1 MDQLKYGHSSLKIPD
16 WINKK
21 ATWLLP
27 NTPPPPAENP
37 QAEILQVLRN
47 PYSSLPLS
55 ECAKPSDKI
64 AIIVS
69 DISRPAPSYLLL
81 PPILQELTAA
91 GCPDENIMIVF
102 ALGIHRKMTPAEMA
116 KAIGKEV
123 YARYKTTQPDDFVLL
138 GHSSYGTPFEVARVV
153 AEADFVILTGNLEF
167 HYFAGY
173 SGGYKAIMPGVS
185 TRAAI
190 QNNHKMML
198 DPASAIGV
206 ADGNPVRMDIEE
218 CRKYFPRAFM
228 LNVLLDSQK
237 QILAAVA
244 GDPIAAHRQ
253 GAALLDRY
261 YKIPVEEAAD
271 TVIVSAGGY
280 PKDINL
286 YQAQKAL
293 DNASHVVKKGGRIV
307 LVGELSEGLGED
319 IFEEWLIEAP
329 DPPSLLQKIREQ
341 FVLGGHKAAAIA
353 KVLAYADIYLLS
365 QMDEELVRNIFFIP
379 VSKLEDA
386 VPQEGSIYI
395 IPYGNQTL
403 PVLK

>member
-1 MDQLKYGHSSLKIPD
+1 MDELKYGHSSIKIPD

-27 NTPPPPAENP
+27 NTPPPPVEDPNE
-37 QAEILQVLRN
+37 EILQALRN
-47 PYSSLPLS
+47 PCQSLPLRES
-55 ECAKPSDKI
+55 AHPGDKI

-69 DISRPAPSYLLL
+69 DISRPSPSYLLL
-81 PPILQELTAA
+81 PPILEELAAA
-91 GCPDENIMIVF
+91 GCTDDNIIIVF
-102 ALGIHRKMTPAEMA
+102 ALGIHRKMTPEEMA
-116 KAIGKEV
+116 KAIGSEV
-123 YARYKTTQPDDFVLL
+123 CAHYKTVQPDDFVLL
-138 GHSSYGTPFEVARVV
+138 GHSSYGTPFEIAREVV
-153 AEADFVILTGNLEF
+153 EADFVILTGNLEF

-218 CRKYFPRAFM
+218 CRKYFPRTFM

-237 QILAAVA
+237 KILAAVA

-253 GAALLDRY
+253 GAILLDRY

-271 TVIVSAGGY
+271 TVIVSAGGF

-307 LVGELSEGLGED
+307 LVGELSEGFGED
-319 IFEEWLIEAP
+319 IFEEWLVNAP

-341 FVLGGHKAAAIA
+341 FILGGHKAAAIA
-353 KVLAYADIYLLS
+353 KVLGYADIYLLS
-365 QMDEELVRNIFFIP
+365 QMDADLVRKIFFIP
-379 VSKLEDA
+379 ISQIEEA

>member
-1 MDQLKYGHSSLKIPD
+1 MDQLKYGHGSVSIPD
-16 WINKK
+16 WINKR
-21 ATWLLP
+21 AAWLLP
-27 NTPPPPAENP
+27 NTPPPPLEAP
-37 QAEILQVLRN
+37 QEEILQVLRN
-47 PYSSLPLS
+47 PCSSLPLRQ
-55 ECAKPSDKI
+55 CAKPSDKI

-69 DISRPAPSYLLL
+69 DISRPSPSYLLL
-81 PPILQELTAA
+81 PPILQELAAA
-91 GCPDENIMIVF
+91 GCPDEHIVIVF
-102 ALGIHRKMTPAEMA
+102 ALGIHRQMTDEEMA
-116 KAIGKEV
+116 KAIGTEV
-123 YARYKTTQPDDFVLL
+123 FARYQTAQPDGFVLL

-218 CRKYFPRAFM
+218 CRHYFSRVFM

-237 QILAAVA
+237 QVLAAVA

-253 GAALLDRY
+253 GCALLDRY
-261 YKIPVEEAAD
+261 YKIPVAEAAD

-293 DNASHVVKKGGRIV
+293 DNASHVVKKGGRII
-307 LVGELSEGLGED
+307 LVGELSEEFGED
-319 IFEEWLIEAP
+319 IFEEWLINAP

-353 KVLAYADIYLLS
+353 KVLGYADIYLLS
-365 QMDEELVRNIFFIP
+365 KMDEELVRKIFFIP